1 MHLHNEVDDVSV
13 QLSRKTIPYTPVV
26 KSLEQMTIMIVSTA
40 GIHLRS
46 QEPYDRAGDATYRI
60 IPGDVSVK
68 DLTVTHGA
76 PIEHYNWE
84 EPRRDPNTIFPID
97 RLRELAEQG
106 YIAQVADK
114 HLSMMG
120 YAMRLNE
127 IMAVTAPELAK
138 EVDRSRADA
147 VLLTAG

>member
-1 MHLHNEVDDVSV
+1 MSV
-13 QLSRKTIPYTPVV
+13 QLSRKTIPYTPVAM
-26 KSLEQMTIMIVSTA
+26 SLEQMTIMIVSTA

-84 EPRRDPNTIFPID
+84 QPRRDLNTRFRID
-97 RLRELAEQG
+97 QPSELAAQG
-106 YIAQVADK
+106 Y
-114 HLSMMG
+114 
-120 YAMRLNE
+120 
-127 IMAVTAPELAK
+127 LA
-138 EVDRSRADA
+138 
-147 VLLTAG
+147 